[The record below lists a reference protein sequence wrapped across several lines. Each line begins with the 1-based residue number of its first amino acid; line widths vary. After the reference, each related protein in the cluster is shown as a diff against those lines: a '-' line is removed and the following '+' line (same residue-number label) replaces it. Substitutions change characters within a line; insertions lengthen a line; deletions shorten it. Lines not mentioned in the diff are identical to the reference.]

1 MREAIQHELDA
12 VAYSQVNAAGLIAS
26 EAAYKYVE
34 EWLDDLL
41 KYIHRN
47 IDFTSEFIRNHLP
60 DIKLTP
66 IEATYLAWLDFS
78 GLKKSPTEI
87 GDIILH
93 KARLWLNSGSRFG
106 KSGRGF
112 ERINLACPRATLEK
126 ALKRLQKAFYG

>member
-60 DIKLTP
+60 DIKFTP

-78 GLKKSPTEI
+78 GLKKIADRNRRHHFAQGEALAQQRIAFRKI
-87 GDIILH
+87 GT
-93 KARLWLNSGSRFG
+93 
-106 KSGRGF
+106 
-112 ERINLACPRATLEK
+112 RI
-126 ALKRLQKAFYG
+126 

>member
-1 MREAIQHELDA
+1 M
-12 VAYSQVNAAGLIAS
+12 
-26 EAAYKYVE
+26 
-34 EWLDDLL
+34 DDLL

-60 DIKLTP
+60 DIKFTP